1 MNCKL
6 VIFDFDGT
14 LANTFPFV
22 LAMLDELAEKFKTR
36 KLKQEDLPQLRQYP
50 PLKIMRMHKVRI
62 WKLPSILKYTRHR
75 MHRDAHRIDKF
86 EGVDEVIRELA
97 TRNIKLGIVTTNTR
111 RIVEQVLGQEIFK
124 LFDYFVGEVSLF
136 GKPKALRKM
145 LSLAGCENTE
155 SLAIG
160 DEIRDLDAAL
170 KVKIPFGAVSWG
182 FSSPEALKARNPQF
196 TFTHP
201 SQILETID

>member
-111 RIVEQVLGQEIFK
+111 RIVEQVLGQEE
-124 LFDYFVGEVSLF
+124 LFLLE
-136 GKPKALRKM
+136 
-145 LSLAGCENTE
+145 E
-155 SLAIG
+155 
-160 DEIRDLDAAL
+160 
-170 KVKIPFGAVSWG
+170 
-182 FSSPEALKARNPQF
+182 
-196 TFTHP
+196 H
-201 SQILETID
+201 QILLEQLAFLLLQIFP